1 MRQSPLID
9 RLIDA
14 FARLPGIGRKTAS
27 RLAFHILRIPKKDA
41 EELAHRILEVKQKIN
56 LCSQCFNL
64 TDEDPCPI
72 CGDRERTM
80 ELICVV
86 EEPNDVLAIESTGA
100 FKGTYH
106 VLHGTLRPLEGVG
119 PEDLKIKELLSR
131 LEMQKVKEVVLAT
144 NPTREGGATAVYL
157 TQLIKPRGIKVTRIA
172 SGVPVGSEIE
182 YADTVTLSEAMDGR
196 REME

>member
-1 MRQSPLID
+1 VRQSPLID

-27 RLAFHILRIPKKDA
+27 RLAFHILRISKKDA

-72 CGDRERTM
+72 CRDSERTM

-106 VLHGTLRPLEGVG
+106 VLHGTLRPIEGIG
-119 PEDLKIKELLSR
+119 PEHLKIKELLNR
-131 LEMQKVKEVVLAT
+131 LEMQKVKEVIVAT

-182 YADTVTLSEAMDGR
+182 YADSVTLSEAMEGR
-196 REME
+196 REI

>member
-27 RLAFHILRIPKKDA
+27 RLAFHILRISKKDA

-72 CGDRERTM
+72 CRDSERTM

-106 VLHGTLRPLEGVG
+106 VLHGTLRPIEGIG
-119 PEDLKIKELLSR
+119 PEHLKIKELLNR
-131 LEMQKVKEVVLAT
+131 LEMQKVKEVIVAT

-182 YADTVTLSEAMDGR
+182 YADSVTLSEAMEGR
-196 REME
+196 REI